1 VPDFLQSL
9 VLLGAPGL
17 LLGSVVGAFFPRWKV
32 LVPVA
37 VASAVALWLGIEHL
51 PDGSD
56 DEDDDPVVL
65 LALAMF
71 TNFGGWLLELVVGA
85 VFVRLRARLGRT

>member
-17 LLGSVVGAFFPRWKV
+17 LLGSAVGALFPRWKV

-37 VASAVALWLGIEHL
+37 IASAVALWLGIKRF

-71 TNFGGWLLELVVGA
+71 TNFGGWLLGLVVGA
-85 VFVRLRARLGRT
+85 FFVRLRARLGGT